1 VNEVFCWTPIVC
13 EQYTYTPC
21 DQAVITFVP
30 GKVDTVT
37 PVLLPATLPETVPV
51 AVTAEIPVETA
62 IAENVIES
70 TTPAELI
77 AEMPAP
83 LMPKARFVNSRMAG
97 YRAVAREVIE
107 RSNNN
112 PLAVMAQAYFNDPSP
127 TPHKTDTLITRLL
140 ENVKPEEAEIKRLSR
155 DMKKDLVT
163 AIVCYYLDK
172 ISFDHKD
179 SRQIKQS
186 NKTFEKLRKAKI
198 GIQNIYEDWN
208 GAEVKKYEPGVDL
221 DALHELVTGVKK

>member
-1 VNEVFCWTPIVC
+1 M
-13 EQYTYTPC
+13 
-21 DQAVITFVP
+21 
-30 GKVDTVT
+30 
-37 PVLLPATLPETVPV
+37 PETSAQSAPSATASKESKPV
-51 AVTAEIPVETA
+51 AEKKAEPLPPPPPPSPPEPA
-62 IAENVIES
+62 APPEPA
-70 TTPAELI
+70 TPAEPV
-77 AEMPAP
+77 AETPAP
-83 LMPKARFVNSRMAG
+83 LMPKARYVNSRMAG
-97 YRAVAREVIE
+97 YKAVAREVIE